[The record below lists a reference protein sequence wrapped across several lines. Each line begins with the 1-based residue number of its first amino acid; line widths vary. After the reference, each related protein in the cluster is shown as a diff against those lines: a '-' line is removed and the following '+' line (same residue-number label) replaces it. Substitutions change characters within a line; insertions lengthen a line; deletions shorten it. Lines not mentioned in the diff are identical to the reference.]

1 MRSLAFTGAHSSGK
15 STLIKA
21 LVGQNLSFDVSVIDG
36 ITRAII
42 ERGFPLAKNS
52 TVDSYT
58 NYIRDQLQAERRL
71 RAAEPDILITDRT
84 VLDAA
89 SYAFVNSELP
99 RPFVPQ
105 YFVEMLLE
113 VALLEAHRF
122 DLFVYCPV
130 EFPMEQ
136 DEVRPYDESYRA
148 KVGLRVK
155 SMLDKHRIPYV
166 TAAGNVQKRLRVVNQ
181 ALGDLDE

>member
-1 MRSLAFTGAHSSGK
+1 MKSIAFTGAHSTGK

-21 LVGQNLSFDVSVIDG
+21 YVDQYRDLHVLVIEGL
-36 ITRAII
+36 TRAII

-58 NYIRDQLQAERRL
+58 NYIRDQLRAERSL
-71 RAAEPDILITDRT
+71 RMAEPDILITDRT

-89 SYAFVNSELP
+89 SYARVNTQLP
-99 RPFVPQ
+99 RPFVPD

-113 VALLEAHRF
+113 VALLEASRF

-130 EFPMEQ
+130 EFPIEPHEMRPT
-136 DEVRPYDESYRA
+136 DEPYRED
-148 KVGLRVK
+148 VGLQVK
-155 SMLDKHRIPYV
+155 AFLDEHRIPYV
-166 TAAGNVQKRLRVVNQ
+166 TASGDVQTRLGIVNV
-181 ALGDLDE
+181 ALGVLDG